1 MTQTTLESVER
12 RKTERRQAQGKVFV
26 LLGQYPSSVGQLLNI
41 CREGLCC
48 LIDEAGHLNET
59 REISLIGYGEDNNY
73 TAIHALPLDTLDRQ
87 DNRTKKGVPQ
97 KIRLRFARLSSCQQS
112 QLSRF
117 LSQHT
122 GSAVNGSASAPPWLT

>member
-1 MTQTTLESVER
+1 MTQATRESVER

-26 LLGQYPSSVGQLLNI
+26 LFGQYPSSVGQLLNI

-48 LIDEAGHLNET
+48 LIDEAGYLKET
-59 REISLIGYGEDNNY
+59 RVISLVGYGEGNSY
-73 TAIHALPLDTLDRQ
+73 TAIHALPLDALDWQ
-87 DNRTKKGVPQ
+87 EKRTKEGAGQ

-112 QLSRF
+112 QLSHF

-122 GSAVNGSASAPPWLT
+122 GSAVNGGAPAWLT